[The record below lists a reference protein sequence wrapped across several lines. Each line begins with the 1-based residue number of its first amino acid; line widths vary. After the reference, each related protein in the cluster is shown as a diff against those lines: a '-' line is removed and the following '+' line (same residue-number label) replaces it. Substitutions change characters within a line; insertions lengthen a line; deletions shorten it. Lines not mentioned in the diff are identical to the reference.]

1 MPKLRDPQIE
11 KNQEKIERAALRLF
25 IQRGFYGTSV
35 RDIAKGAG
43 VSLGNLYNYY
53 RTKEQLFNSLVHRY
67 EAKMATLLRKE
78 LAGVSGAVDDADNL
92 RKLAAGVRKIVY
104 QEPDYWRLMYMD
116 ISEFGN
122 RHFAFVF
129 RDLSTR
135 LRKLLDQPI
144 RFQNDGASSVKPNVA
159 FTAIYLQFFTYFL
172 VEKLFRGKNHLGV
185 PEAEAIEHLIEIFT
199 HGVHAGGEKDATPS
213 RATSARAEGP
223 DGSRKISNGD
233 GTAVRQRAKAA
244 RAQG

>member
-11 KNQEKIERAALRLF
+11 KNQEKIEKAALRLF
-25 IQRGFYGTSV
+25 IQRGFHGTSV

-67 EAKMATLLRKE
+67 EAKMAALLMAE
-78 LAGVSGAVDDADNL
+78 LAEVSGTIDDPENL

-104 QEPDYWRLMYMD
+104 KEPDYWRLMYMD
-116 ISEFGN
+116 ITEFGN

-129 RDLSTR
+129 RDLSNR
-135 LRKLLDQPI
+135 LRKLLNQPI
-144 RFQNDGASSVKPNVA
+144 RLSDGNGSRIKPDVA

-185 PEAEAIEHLIEIFT
+185 PEEEAIDHLIEIFT
-199 HGVHAGGEKDATPS
+199 HGVHSGSEKDA
-213 RATSARAEGP
+213 
-223 DGSRKISNGD
+223 SRKTSIGD
-233 GTAVRQRAKAA
+233 GTAVQQRARAA

>member
-11 KNQEKIERAALRLF
+11 KNQAKIEQAALRLF

-67 EAKMATLLRKE
+67 EARMARLLRAE
-78 LAGVSGAVDDADNL
+78 LAGVSGTVDDPENL

-129 RDLSTR
+129 RDLSQR

-144 RFQNDGASSVKPNVA
+144 RLRDDAPSRVKPDVA

-199 HGVHAGGEKDATPS
+199 HGVHAGGS
-213 RATSARAEGP
+213 Q
-223 DGSRKISNGD
+223 DGSRKITNGD
-233 GTAVRQRAKAA
+233 GTAVQQRARAA

>member
-1 MPKLRDPQIE
+1 MPKLREPQVE
-11 KNQEKIERAALRLF
+11 KNQEKIEKAALRLF

-53 RTKEQLFNSLVHRY
+53 RTKEQLFNSLVRRY
-67 EAKMATLLRKE
+67 EAKMAKLLRRE
-78 LAGVSGAVDDADNL
+78 LAGVTGAIDDPENL
-92 RKLAAGVRKIVY
+92 RRLAAGVRKIVY

-116 ISEFGN
+116 ITEFGN

-129 RDLSTR
+129 RDLSSR
-135 LRKLLDQPI
+135 LRKLLNQPI
-144 RFQNDGASSVKPNVA
+144 RCGDGEARRVKPDVA

-185 PEAEAIEHLIEIFT
+185 PEEEAIEHLIEIFT
-199 HGVHAGGEKDATPS
+199 HGVHAGGEKD
-213 RATSARAEGP
+213 RGRKTS
-223 DGSRKISNGD
+223 IGD
-233 GTAVRQRAKAA
+233 GTAAQPRARAA

>member
-11 KNQEKIERAALRLF
+11 KNQEKIEAAALRLF

-67 EAKMATLLRKE
+67 EAKMATLLRAE
-78 LAGVSGAVDDADNL
+78 LAGVSGAIDDPDNL
-92 RKLAAGVRKIVY
+92 RLLAAGVRKIVY
-104 QEPDYWRLMYMD
+104 KEPDYWRLMYMD
-116 ISEFGN
+116 ITEFGN

-135 LRKLLDQPI
+135 LRKLLNQPI
-144 RFQNDGASSVKPNVA
+144 QFQDGATSRLKPNVA

-172 VEKLFRGKNHLGV
+172 VEKLFGGKNHLGV
-185 PEAEAIEHLIEIFT
+185 PEAEAIEQLIEIFI
-199 HGVHAGGEKDATPS
+199 HGVHSGRQPGGRT
-213 RATSARAEGP
+213 
-223 DGSRKISNGD
+223 ISDGD
-233 GTAVRQRAKAA
+233 GVVAPPRAKAA
-244 RAQG
+244 RARG

>member
-1 MPKLRDPQIE
+1 MPKLREPQVE
-11 KNQEKIERAALRLF
+11 KNQEKIEQAALRLF

-43 VSLGNLYNYY
+43 VSLGTLYNYY
-53 RTKEQLFNSLVHRY
+53 RTKEQLFQSLVRRY
-67 EAKMATLLRKE
+67 EAKMAALLRAE
-78 LAGVSGAVDDADNL
+78 LAGVSGTVDDPANL

-104 QEPDYWRLMYMD
+104 QEPDYWRLMYTD

-129 RDLSTR
+129 RDLSSR
-135 LRKLLDQPI
+135 LRKLLNQPI
-144 RFQNDGASSVKPNVA
+144 KFQKGAGSHVKPDVA

-199 HGVHAGGEKDATPS
+199 HGVHAGGGQDS
-213 RATSARAEGP
+213 
-223 DGSRKISNGD
+223 SRKTTNGD
-233 GTAVRQRAKAA
+233 GTAVPPRAKAA

>member
-43 VSLGNLYNYY
+43 VSLGNVYNYY

-67 EAKMATLLRKE
+67 EAKMATLLRAE
-78 LAGVSGAVDDADNL
+78 LANVSGTIDDPDNL
-92 RKLAAGVRKIVY
+92 RRLAAGVRKIVY
-104 QEPDYWRLMYMD
+104 KEPDYWRLMYMD
-116 ISEFGN
+116 ITEFGN

-135 LRKLLDQPI
+135 LRKLLQQPLQ
-144 RFQNDGASSVKPNVA
+144 FQNGTQRRIKPNVA

-172 VEKLFRGKNHLGV
+172 VEKLFGGKNHLGV
-185 PEAEAIEHLIEIFT
+185 PEEEAIEHLIAIFT
-199 HGVHAGGEKDATPS
+199 HGVQAGG
-213 RATSARAEGP
+213 AEN
-223 DGSRKISNGD
+223 GSRQNSNGD
-233 GTAVRQRAKAA
+233 STAVRQRAKAA